1 MNTRKPQ
8 VTFVVGEDRRLSQ
21 IIARTEI
28 EPLLRSLVKAGAAW
42 VAVLDEDRLP
52 LCSQG
57 DESHLEKL
65 QEIRHSLLVE
75 GEPQG
80 MLVIAVDPTICS
92 GAEGLALLARDAL
105 QLTVT
110 NNLKRMLTTEMHTT
124 IVQESYDQLVETNQR
139 LVESEG
145 RYRELAMQL
154 ERKVEERTSELQKA
168 YSRML
173 QQEKLAAVG
182 SLAAGM
188 AHEINNPNGFVRS
201 NLGTLNRYVGR
212 MKEMLNH
219 YQLLIA
225 NNTPLQQLREETEQR
240 RRTLKLEI
248 VIPDTTALL
257 EQTIDGTDRIARIV
271 ADLKAFSH
279 VDETGDS
286 DADLNIELERTLSV
300 VTSQIPPGTAIL
312 RDHQPLP
319 LFGCNPG
326 LLSQAFLNIIQ
337 NAIQS
342 RADGLELQLSSR
354 CEEGGIVIRIAD
366 NGCGIPE
373 RNLPRIF
380 EPFFTTREVGRG
392 TGMGL
397 TVAREIVMAA
407 GGNIEIDSLEGSG
420 TTVAIRLP
428 NKLKS
433 VVENTK
439 IDRATKGES

>member
-1 MNTRKPQ
+1 MNKLKPQ
-8 VTFVVGEDRRLSQ
+8 VTFVVGDDRQLSQ
-21 IIARTEI
+21 IISRAEI
-28 EPLLRSLVKAGAAW
+28 EPLLRSLVRAGATR
-42 VAVLDEDRLP
+42 VAVLDESRMP

-57 DESHLEKL
+57 DDSPIGQLR
-65 QEIRHSLLVE
+65 EIRHELMVE

-80 MLVIAVDPTICS
+80 MLVISADPAVCS

-139 LVESEG
+139 LLESEG

-154 ERKVEERTSELQKA
+154 ERKVEERTFELQKA

-182 SLAAGM
+182 GLAAGM

-201 NLGTLNRYVGR
+201 NLGTLNRYVDR

-240 RRTLKLEI
+240 RRTLKLEF
-248 VIPDTTALL
+248 VFLDTAALL
-257 EQTIDGTDRIARIV
+257 EQSIAGVDRIARIV

-286 DADLNIELERTLSV
+286 DADLNTELERTLSV
-300 VTSQIPPGTAIL
+300 LAPQLPPGTSIV
-312 RDHQPLP
+312 RDLQPLP
-319 LFGCNPG
+319 LFGCHAG
-326 LLSQAFLNIIQ
+326 LLSQAFLNIIV

-342 RADGLELQLSSR
+342 RVDGLELRLSSR
-354 CEEGGIVIRIAD
+354 CEDDEVVIRIAD
-366 NGCGIPE
+366 NGCGIPDH
-373 RNLPRIF
+373 NLPRIF
-380 EPFFTTREVGRG
+380 EPFFTTRDVGHG

-397 TVAREIVMAA
+397 TVAREIVRGA
-407 GGNIEIDSLEGSG
+407 GGNIEIDSVEGLG
-420 TTVAIRLP
+420 TTATMRLP
-428 NKLKS
+428 LRK
-433 VVENTK
+433 
-439 IDRATKGES
+439 